1 MEREP
6 DALKEVVGQED
17 VKHVVPPAAEGAVL
31 VVAHAEMGLALLEGA
46 LDGPAE
52 GGGETELLERGVFGS
67 VGEGEAQFP
76 IRRFEHDQPF
86 GTDVVLG
93 RVGHAP
99 DLARVKE
106 SSDGPLGSLLEDHRR
121 EGKGLRQVGDGDGS
135 LGQAQPGRDLPPG
148 ARAFGNLPFGSGGQH
163 MQVGADGGEVEA
175 ALGKALEELPVHA
188 EGGVAADPFGRKEAG
203 AVEVPDHQAC
213 DLGLA
218 LEGQILGNAGF
229 LAPLGRVVLEP
240 FLGKIEPGVEEPV
253 ALVADIAH
261 EDAGLAVLDLA
272 EPAAILAGDPG
283 RLFAALDL
291 FRGIEREHRSRR
303 IGGSDDRVG
312 DLGPVAGEQDVFVP
326 AVFAHESLEVPNL
339 ASAVLGRVLRRLPG
353 DWGKRFGDAPW
364 VVETFVD
371 PSRYKGTSYRA
382 AGFLCLGQTRGFG
395 KTRTKGYAWHGQP
408 KDVYAFVLDPSFRSV
423 VGLSWAPPAPPPSP
437 IRTESWNPS
446 SDVVLPSEADA
457 EIVADE
463 LLRFHREFSEGFRTE
478 ATRRLGETYLF
489 GLVSDLERKSVEPIA
504 IALLGEKRVRGL
516 QRFMTDRPWDEAWVL
531 ELHRRKTA
539 ALIASSD
546 PDLSMIN
553 ADSSEFV
560 KKGTESVGVA
570 RQYCG
575 RLGKVENCQS
585 GVFVG
590 YAGPNG
596 HALLAADLYLP
607 RQWLSN
613 DPEDPEREAFRE
625 RRKKTGVPDDTPF
638 ATKPERALEM
648 IREVRKTG
656 LFPARWVGVDATFGM
671 DREFLRSLPPD
682 LFYFAAIRSNTPVLL
697 SPPRWAVPESKGSRG
712 KKPTK
717 PRLTEAPK
725 KVSDLAETAVF
736 TPTILKE
743 GGQGPLGA
751 HLSCLRIYR
760 VPSEEG
766 EAVSCEW
773 LLLLKTPE
781 GEMKYAFS
789 NAPEDTAPETFA
801 RVSTLRWP
809 IEQCFQEGKSFLGM
823 GHYEHRSLRAWK
835 RHMIYVFLAQLFYLR
850 ARLAL
855 QKKNSRSAFP

>member
-1 MEREP
+1 MP
-6 DALKEVVGQED
+6 SSPSLQED
-17 VKHVVPPAAEGAVL
+17 LQNRTPVKGDL
-31 VVAHAEMGLALLEGA
+31 
-46 LDGPAE
+46 
-52 GGGETELLERGVFGS
+52 
-67 VGEGEAQFP
+67 
-76 IRRFEHDQPF
+76 
-86 GTDVVLG
+86 GT
-93 RVGHAP
+93 
-99 DLARVKE
+99 
-106 SSDGPLGSLLEDHRR
+106 LGSL
-121 EGKGLRQVGDGDGS
+121 
-135 LGQAQPGRDLPPG
+135 
-148 ARAFGNLPFGSGGQH
+148 
-163 MQVGADGGEVEA
+163 
-175 ALGKALEELPVHA
+175 
-188 EGGVAADPFGRKEAG
+188 
-203 AVEVPDHQAC
+203 
-213 DLGLA
+213 
-218 LEGQILGNAGF
+218 
-229 LAPLGRVVLEP
+229 VV
-240 FLGKIEPGVEEPV
+240 EPV
-253 ALVADIAH
+253 QNDG
-261 EDAGLAVLDLA
+261 EKDLWSRMVKTHHY
-272 EPAAILAGDPG
+272 LGFG
-283 RLFAALDL
+283 RLFGHQIKYLARLGGQVVAALSFSQPAKKL
-291 FRGIEREHRSRR
+291 RSRDDWMRWNASERSLYLHR
-303 IGGSDDRVG
+303 IVNNSRF
-312 DLGPVAGEQDVFVP
+312 LILPDV
-326 AVFAHESLEVPNL
+326 EVPNL

-353 DWGKRFGDAPW
+353 DWEKRFGDAPW

-382 AGFLCLGQTRGFG
+382 AGFVPLGQTRGFG
-395 KTRTKGYAWHGQP
+395 KTRKGYAWHGQP
-408 KDVYAFVLDPSFRSV
+408 KEVYAFVLDPSFRSV

-446 SDVVLPSEADA
+446 SDVVLPSEADV

-516 QRFMTDRPWDEAWVL
+516 QRFMTDRPWDEARVL

-590 YAGPNG
+590 YAGPEG

-682 LFYFAAIRSNTPVLL
+682 LFYFAAIRSNTHVLL

-717 PRLTEAPK
+717 PRLTEPPK

-743 GGQGPLGA
+743 GSQGPLGA
-751 HLSCLRIYR
+751 HLSCLRVYR
-760 VPSEEG
+760 APSEEG

-789 NAPEDTAPETFA
+789 NAPENTAPGTFA

-855 QKKNSRSAFP
+855 QKKTRGQPSHDPDARRLRAFPEPSLA